1 MRPQKRFKALSGCSF
16 EWDWVPGGDDEL
28 PGLSSSSAPLS
39 LDPQPGHRPCPRRP
53 IPTIMY
59 YHVSFAPCIPLTL
72 ERQASLSCWCFWTAR
87 LMASTTLVDTYLLLG
102 CLDAIYPPLPREEAF
117 THNYVWFFFFFEMS
131 MPLLALSSL
140 WESQFSSRVKAHL
153 ECYLAPEDFPKE
165 SNPLPLLSVVSVSP
179 LISTQ

>member
-117 THNYVWFFFFFEMS
+117 THNYVWFFFFFWDVNA
-131 MPLLALSSL
+131 ALS
-140 WESQFSSRVKAHL
+140 FI
-153 ECYLAPEDFPKE
+153 FPLRIPIFLTCK
-165 SNPLPLLSVVSVSP
+165 SPPRMLPGPWGLP
-179 LISTQ
+179 

>member
-1 MRPQKRFKALSGCSF
+1 MRLPFRRFCETAEKIQSF
-16 EWDWVPGGDDEL
+16 VRLFLWM
-28 PGLSSSSAPLS
+28 GLSARRGRWAAWAFIQLRSSVLGPPAWTPS
-39 LDPQPGHRPCPRRP
+39 LPTRP

-117 THNYVWFFFFFEMS
+117 THNYVWFFFFWDVNA
-131 MPLLALSSL
+131 ALS
-140 WESQFSSRVKAHL
+140 FI
-153 ECYLAPEDFPKE
+153 FPLRIPIFLTCK
-165 SNPLPLLSVVSVSP
+165 SPPRMLPGPWGLP
-179 LISTQ
+179 